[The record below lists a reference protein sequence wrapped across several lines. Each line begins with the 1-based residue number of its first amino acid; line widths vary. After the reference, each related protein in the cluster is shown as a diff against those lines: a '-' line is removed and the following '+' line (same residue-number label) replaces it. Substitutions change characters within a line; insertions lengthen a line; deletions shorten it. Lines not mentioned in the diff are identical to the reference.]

1 MLAIVVGAPSKVTT
15 TIPFF
20 YNHNKLKYQYL
31 LLMKVEPNRV
41 GQFPFRKADPEKR
54 KRDFSEVQ
62 QPYSEEEVMREADR
76 CLLCGT
82 PVCID
87 ACPVLLDVRGMNEA
101 VARGDFKTAYE
112 RIRETNPLLGVTGR
126 CCPQLQG
133 LCEDACVLKWSGQP
147 IGIGLIQRYLADWE
161 RKNKQPPPTIGAD
174 TGKKVAVIGAGPAGV
189 ASADLLKRYGHHVI
203 IYEALSSPGG
213 TAWYG
218 IPDYHLPKD
227 VLLHEIEKVKE
238 MGVELRT
245 KVMIGKDIPLSQ
257 MLDENDAVLITT
269 GSKDPQRLDIPGSD
283 LQGVTDGYRF
293 LESVFVNG
301 VNSYFENPKY
311 DLGNNIIVIGGGDT
325 ALDCART
332 ALRLTR
338 GQGSVTIAYRRT
350 EEDMPADPIM
360 IEEAKE
366 EGVRFRF
373 LAQPK
378 SFEGSNKNQVIATV
392 MESMQLGRPDQSGRR
407 HPEPI
412 PGKEFKM
419 NCSAVILAIGRGP
432 ASFLQKQ
439 IGLKMGKHDSIAVND
454 IYKTS
459 MEGVFAAG
467 DVTSGETLV
476 VKAMESGRESAQ
488 RVHEY
493 LTGLKDQHISFYER
507 YYKQNLYDRMLEGE
521 VETDLPPD

>member
-1 MLAIVVGAPSKVTT
+1 
-15 TIPFF
+15 
-20 YNHNKLKYQYL
+20 
-31 LLMKVEPNRV
+31 MKVEPKRV
-41 GQFPFRKADPEKR
+41 GQFPFRKAEPEER
-54 KRDFSEVQ
+54 KSSFSEVQ
-62 QPYSEEEVMREADR
+62 QPYSEAEVMQEADR

-147 IGIGLIQRYLADWE
+147 IGIGLIQRYVADWE
-161 RKNKQPPPTIGAD
+161 RKNKQQPPDLAQD
-174 TGKKVAVIGAGPAGV
+174 TGKSVAVIGAGPSGIAG
-189 ASADLLKRYGHHVI
+189 ADLLRRYGHHVI
-203 IYEALSSPGG
+203 IYEALPSPGG

-227 VLLHEIEKVKE
+227 VLLHEIEKVGE
-238 MGVELRT
+238 MGVEIKTNLT
-245 KVMIGKDIPLSQ
+245 IGKDISLSQ
-257 MLDENDAVLITT
+257 ILDENDAMLITT
-269 GSKDPQRLDIPGSD
+269 GSKDPKSLDVAGSD
-283 LQGVTDGYRF
+283 LQGVIDGYEF
-293 LESVFVNG
+293 LENVFVNG
-301 VNSYFENPKY
+301 VNNYLKNPKY
-311 DLGNNIIVIGGGDT
+311 ILGNDIIVIGGGDT

-338 GQGSVTIAYRRT
+338 GQGNVTIVYRRG

-366 EGVRFRF
+366 EGVKFRF

-378 SFEGSNKNQVIATV
+378 SFEGSSKDNNRLVAAV
-392 MESMQLGRPDQSGRR
+392 MDSMQLGVPDQSGRR
-407 HPEPI
+407 HPESV
-412 PGKEFKM
+412 PGREFKM
-419 NCSAVILAIGRGP
+419 HCSAVLLAIGRGP
-432 ASFLQKQ
+432 DSFLQEQ
-439 IGLKMGKHDSIAVND
+439 TGLKMSKHNSIAIND
-454 IYKTS
+454 NYKTS
-459 MEGVFAAG
+459 MKRVFAAG

-476 VKAMESGRESAQ
+476 VKAMESGREAAQ

-493 LTGLKDQHISFYER
+493 LMGLEDQHISFYER
-507 YYKQNLYDRMLEGE
+507 YYKQNLYDRMLEGKAD
-521 VETDLPPD
+521 TDLPPD

>member
-1 MLAIVVGAPSKVTT
+1 M
-15 TIPFF
+15 
-20 YNHNKLKYQYL
+20 N
-31 LLMKVEPNRV
+31 VEPKRV
-41 GQFPFRKADPEKR
+41 GQFPFGKSEPEQRKSN
-54 KRDFSEVQ
+54 FSEVQ

-147 IGIGLIQRYLADWE
+147 IGIGLIQRYVADWE
-161 RKNKQPPPTIGAD
+161 RKNKQPSPALGTD
-174 TGKKVAVIGAGPAGV
+174 TGKNVAVIGAGPSGIAG
-189 ASADLLKRYGHHVI
+189 ADLLRRYGHHVMLF
-203 IYEALSSPGG
+203 EALASPGG

-227 VLLHEIEKVKE
+227 VLLHEIEKVRE
-238 MGVELRT
+238 MGVEIKT
-245 KVMIGKDIPLSQ
+245 NVMIGNDIHLSQ
-257 MLDENDAVLITT
+257 LLDENDAILITA
-269 GSKDPQRLDIPGSD
+269 GSKDTQHLDVPGSD
-283 LQGVTDGYRF
+283 LLGVTDGYEF

-301 VNSYFENPKY
+301 VNNYLKNPKY
-311 DLGNNIIVIGGGDT
+311 DLGNDIIVIGGGDT

-332 ALRLTR
+332 ALRLT
-338 GQGSVTIAYRRT
+338 GGKGNVTIVYRRA

-366 EGVRFRF
+366 EGVKFRF

-378 SFEGSNKNQVIATV
+378 SFKGSSNDNNHVIITV
-392 MESMQLGRPDQSGRR
+392 MDSMQPGMPDQSGRR
-407 HPEPI
+407 HPEPV
-412 PGKEFKM
+412 PGREFKM
-419 NCSAVILAIGRGP
+419 HCSSVLLAIGREP

-439 IGLKMGKHDSIAVND
+439 TGLKMGKHNSIAIND
-454 IYKTS
+454 NYKTS
-459 MEGVFAAG
+459 MKRVFAAG

-476 VKAMESGRESAQ
+476 VKAMESGREAAQ

-493 LTGLKDQHISFYER
+493 LMGLENQHVSFYEK
-507 YYKQNLYDRMLEGE
+507 YYKQNLYDRMLEGK
-521 VETDLPPD
+521 VDTDLPPD

>member
-1 MLAIVVGAPSKVTT
+1 
-15 TIPFF
+15 
-20 YNHNKLKYQYL
+20 
-31 LLMKVEPNRV
+31 MKVEPNRV
-41 GQFPFRKADPEKR
+41 GQFPFRKSDPQER
-54 KRDFSEVQ
+54 KKDFSEVQ
-62 QPYSEEEVMREADR
+62 QPYTEEEVKREAER

-101 VARGDFKTAYE
+101 AARGDFKTAYE

-147 IGIGLIQRYLADWE
+147 IGIGLIQRYIADWE
-161 RKNKQPPPTIGAD
+161 RKHRQPNPPTAAD
-174 TGKKVAVIGAGPAGV
+174 TGKSIAVIGSGPAGI
-189 ASADLLKRYGHHVI
+189 AGAGLLRRYGHQVI
-203 IYEALSSPGG
+203 VYEALSTPGG

-238 MGVELRT
+238 MGVEIKT
-245 KVMIGKDIPLSQ
+245 GIMIGKDITLTQ
-257 MLDENDAVLITT
+257 LLDENDAVLITT
-269 GSKDPQRLDIPGSD
+269 GSKDAQRLDVPGAD
-283 LQGVTDGYRF
+283 LQGVINGYEF
-293 LESVFVNG
+293 LENVFVNG
-301 VNSYFENPKY
+301 VDSYIKNPKY
-311 DLGNNIIVIGGGDT
+311 DVGEDIIVIGGGDT

-332 ALRLTR
+332 ALRLTN
-338 GQGSVTIAYRRT
+338 GQGNVTIAYRRT
-350 EEDMPADPIM
+350 ENDMPADPIM
-360 IEEAKE
+360 IQEAKE
-366 EGVRFRF
+366 EGVKFRF

-378 SFEGSNKNQVIATV
+378 SFEGSVINNNKNVTAAI
-392 MESMQLGRPDQSGRR
+392 MDEMQLGQPDQSGRR

-419 NCSAVILAIGRGP
+419 QCSTVLLAIGRGP
-432 ASFLQKQ
+432 DSFLQKKA
-439 IGLKMGKHDSIAVND
+439 GLKMGKHNAITIND
-454 IYKTS
+454 NYKTS

-476 VKAMESGRESAQ
+476 VKAMESGREGAQ

-493 LTGLKDQHISFYER
+493 LMGLEEQHVSFYDR
-507 YYKQNLYDRMLEGE
+507 YYKQNLYDRMLQGG
-521 VETDLPPD
+521 VDIDLPPD